1 MEPSDRTTTIFNSVK
16 MLLETFLIENPQ
28 LRLRDDTLA
37 ELEDDPESIFVYLTP
52 RVLSYHF
59 NRPKNFPYS
68 RYQSLVVKILAVRA
82 SLKSRNA
89 VESFGC
95 KYEDPVGAVKSFA
108 DYLMNCSNSFYTK
121 PERFVCPYISIVQ
134 SSMYG
139 KTRLVREIA
148 EHHYRTVYV
157 CLRSKTSSGYPCRTE
172 GAFDFLFAGPMLG
185 PIPPSESEG
194 ATPRDFSNILAMRLK
209 RLIWAALT
217 NLQDP
222 CLRVDPAVVNSDR
235 SCIEFPSEQIAY
247 KLWNNDLFMPWTAKD
262 EVGMR
267 AWVCSGTSPDMVVL
281 AIDEARYTLEEEMF
295 ESGISLF
302 RYIRRA
308 ARLSALTL
316 PAHIRFLA
324 VFLDT
329 SFQIQISSPQMS
341 VTPRMSVTLH
351 TERRSDGRFS
361 VSGPLPSVYC

>member
-1 MEPSDRTTTIFNSVK
+1 
-16 MLLETFLIENPQ
+16 MLLETFVIENPQ
-28 LRLRDDTLA
+28 LKLEVETLVKGLVA
-37 ELEDDPESIFVYLTP
+37 RADLESRSPKLT
-52 RVLSYHF
+52 
-59 NRPKNFPYS
+59 
-68 RYQSLVVKILAVRA
+68 VRG
-82 SLKSRNA
+82 NV

-108 DYLMNCSNSFYTK
+108 DYLMNCSNSFCTK
-121 PERFVCPYISIVQ
+121 PERFMSPYISIVQ

-222 CLRVDPAVVNSDR
+222 CLRVDPAVVNSEG
-235 SCIEFPSEQIAY
+235 S
-247 KLWNNDLFMPWTAKD
+247 
-262 EVGMR
+262 
-267 AWVCSGTSPDMVVL
+267 
-281 AIDEARYTLEEEMF
+281 
-295 ESGISLF
+295 
-302 RYIRRA
+302 
-308 ARLSALTL
+308 
-316 PAHIRFLA
+316 
-324 VFLDT
+324 
-329 SFQIQISSPQMS
+329 
-341 VTPRMSVTLH
+341 
-351 TERRSDGRFS
+351 
-361 VSGPLPSVYC
+361 